1 MPILGIQRTELD
13 EAIERIVTSVAK
25 VDSVRHVP
33 TTLLMPERDHRL
45 DLDRLARGN
54 LAGDESHD
62 DQ

>member
-1 MPILGIQRTELD
+1 VPMLGVQRTELD
-13 EAIERIVTSVAK
+13 ETIERIVAGIPK

-33 TTLLMPERDHRL
+33 SHLFMPERDHRF